1 METSEF
7 YDYVGVAKDSVKQ
20 GIMRSA
26 VIINWEIIYG
36 VIQVDYFMSSWS

>member
-26 VIINWEIIYG
+26 AIINWEIIYG
-36 VIQVDYFMSSWS
+36 VIQVDYFMSS

>member
-7 YDYVGVAKDSVKQ
+7 YDYVVVAKDSVKQ

-26 VIINWEIIYG
+26 TIIDWEITYG
-36 VIQVDYFMSSWS
+36 VIQV